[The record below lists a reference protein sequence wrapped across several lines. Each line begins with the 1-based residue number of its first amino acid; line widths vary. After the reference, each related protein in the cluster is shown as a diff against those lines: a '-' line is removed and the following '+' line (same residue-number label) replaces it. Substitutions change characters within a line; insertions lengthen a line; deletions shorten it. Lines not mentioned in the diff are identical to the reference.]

1 MIHFFH
7 IILFLTY
14 TGIFIFLIRKLPF
27 FRLNGISSTQLNLI
41 FGVKIIAGSA
51 LLALYTYYYQDRKNS
66 DIYKYYHDAQILYN
80 LIGRNPKLALSFIF
94 GVETAE
100 LKPYLEH
107 SWHYFRE
114 YNFGLFNDNRTM
126 IRFNFI
132 SLYFS
137 DGFILIH
144 TLFIN
149 FLSFIGLVALYKTI
163 QTELKLKVFPTAIA
177 VFLIPSVLFWGSGIL
192 KEGFLIF
199 AMGIFIYQLFR
210 LYHHFNLN
218 NTLKT
223 AVALLLLSIIK
234 PYVLIS
240 ILPALSCLL
249 LIKLFKFKVI
259 STFISVHLLGFL
271 TMIVLRM
278 TKVFDIFD
286 LMQQKQTAFY
296 NVAKMSNASSVYS
309 LPTIESPLN
318 AILSI
323 PIVLFNVFFRPSV
336 LDIDSI
342 LYILPALENSLLLIV
357 IILVI
362 IYYKRPHSNQYHFI
376 AFAISFCF
384 ILALI
389 VGWTTPVF
397 GSLIRYKIPI
407 LPFLLAILFHLIDF
421 DKINQKFN
429 LSIR

>member
-1 MIHFFH
+1 MIQIFH

-14 TGIFIFLIRKLPF
+14 SVIFIFLIKRLSF
-27 FRLNGISSTQLNLI
+27 FKINGISTTQLSLI
-41 FGVKIIAGSA
+41 FGIKVIAGSA
-51 LLALYTYYYQDRKNS
+51 LLALYTYYYMDRNNS

-80 LIGRNPKLALSFIF
+80 LIGKNPKLAFSFIF
-94 GVETAE
+94 GIESAE

-132 SLYFS
+132 ALYLS
-137 DGFILIH
+137 DGFIHIH

-149 FLSFIGLVALYKTI
+149 LLSFIGLVALYKTI
-163 QTELKLKVFPTAIA
+163 QSELNLKVFPAA
-177 VFLIPSVLFWGSGIL
+177 LAAFLIPSVLFWGSGIL
-192 KEGFLIF
+192 KEGFLLF
-199 AMGIFIYQLFR
+199 AMGVFVYQFFK
-210 LYHHFNLN
+210 LYHHFNLRN
-218 NTLKT
+218 ILKT
-223 AVALLLLSIIK
+223 AIALFLLSIIK
-234 PYVLIS
+234 PYVIVS
-240 ILPALSCLL
+240 ILPAVFCLL
-249 LIKLFKFKVI
+249 LIRFFNFKVVL
-259 STFISVHLLGFL
+259 TFISVHLLGFL
-271 TMIVLRM
+271 AMIALKM

-296 NVAKMSNASSVYS
+296 NVAKMSNAGSVYD
-309 LPTIESPLN
+309 LPSIETPIKAL
-318 AILSI
+318 ISI

-336 LDIDSI
+336 LDIESI
-342 LYILPALENSLLLIV
+342 LYIMPAFENTLLI
-357 IILVI
+357 IIIALAI
-362 IYYKRPHSNQYHFI
+362 IYYKKPTSNQLIFV
-376 AFAISFCF
+376 AFSISFCF

-407 LPFLLAILFHLIDF
+407 LPFLLAILFNFIDF
-421 DKINQKFN
+421 DKINQKFK